1 MKFIQIVL
9 LLFTISIYAQITQNV
24 KGVVIDKQSEYP
36 LPDAS
41 VVISINGKDYG
52 AITNFDGVYSIK
64 NVPIGKITIRAYYKG
79 FNTQTFNQL
88 NLVSG
93 KELVVNFSLLEKL
106 ESLNEIVIQ
115 GNSRRESTAFAT
127 TSTATF
133 NVEQANQYAGSLS
146 DISRMAMNYAGVSG
160 NDDSRNDII
169 VRGNN
174 PASLLW
180 VIEGTAI
187 PSPNHYSTSGSS
199 GGPVSMLN
207 TNTLSKSSFL
217 SGAFPANFGNTTS
230 AAFDLEF
237 RKPNNDKT
245 EFVSQIGFTGIEF
258 GMEGPL
264 SKKNNVSYLFN
275 YRYSTVAL
283 FDALGLQLGLG
294 TAIPKYQD
302 INTVINIPTEKL
314 GTFKIWAIGGIS
326 KITFNNNSND
336 DTNNYYNQNQSILS
350 KKNKNIISVISHKCF
365 FNNKTSSKISF
376 SYSNI
381 NEKVNIDTLN
391 IDNSKYYKY
400 FDEKL
405 TTTYTTIDAKI
416 NAKLNVKNQV
426 SGGVSYTNYGINFNI
441 DLVSE
446 YQSNINKNT
455 GLLGSYINWQHRF
468 TDDLTLNA
476 GLRYQLFTLNNQS
489 VMEPRI
495 GLKYQLKN
503 NTNFN
508 IAYGLHSNIN
518 PLLSYFT
525 TQEVS
530 PNNFIYANTDLEVV
544 KSHHFIVG
552 TEHKIKNNLK
562 IKAELYY
569 QYLFNV
575 PISHKEP
582 TYSIINSGYNEAGGS
597 QLFYDKLFNEGK
609 GKNYGLDLTLEYP
622 LKNGFYALLTG
633 SIYNSKYKA
642 YDVIWRNTAWNGNFM
657 SSLLTGKEFRLG
669 KKSSFGLDIALNYAG
684 GRRYTPIDINQSI
697 TNNEV
702 VYDTTHAFENK
713 LPDYF
718 RTDLKLTYK
727 RNGKK
732 LNHEWSIDLRN
743 VLNRQNIFSQ
753 NYNIANNRIDTSY
766 QQGFL
771 PVVQYRILF

>member
-1 MKFIQIVL
+1 
-9 LLFTISIYAQITQNV
+9 
-24 KGVVIDKQSEYP
+24 
-36 LPDAS
+36 
-41 VVISINGKDYG
+41 
-52 AITNFDGVYSIK
+52 
-64 NVPIGKITIRAYYKG
+64 
-79 FNTQTFNQL
+79 
-88 NLVSG
+88 
-93 KELVVNFSLLEKL
+93 
-106 ESLNEIVIQ
+106 
-115 GNSRRESTAFAT
+115 
-127 TSTATF
+127 
-133 NVEQANQYAGSLS
+133 
-146 DISRMAMNYAGVSG
+146 
-160 NDDSRNDII
+160 
-169 VRGNN
+169 
-174 PASLLW
+174 
-180 VIEGTAI
+180 
-187 PSPNHYSTSGSS
+187 
-199 GGPVSMLN
+199 
-207 TNTLSKSSFL
+207 
-217 SGAFPANFGNTTS
+217 
-230 AAFDLEF
+230 
-237 RKPNNDKT
+237 
-245 EFVSQIGFTGIEF
+245 
-258 GMEGPL
+258 
-264 SKKNNVSYLFN
+264 
-275 YRYSTVAL
+275 
-283 FDALGLQLGLG
+283 
-294 TAIPKYQD
+294 
-302 INTVINIPTEKL
+302 
-314 GTFKIWAIGGIS
+314 
-326 KITFNNNSND
+326 
-336 DTNNYYNQNQSILS
+336 
-350 KKNKNIISVISHKCF
+350 
-365 FNNKTSSKISF
+365 
-376 SYSNI
+376 
-381 NEKVNIDTLN
+381 
-391 IDNSKYYKY
+391 
-400 FDEKL
+400 
-405 TTTYTTIDAKI
+405 
-416 NAKLNVKNQV
+416 
-426 SGGVSYTNYGINFNI
+426 
-441 DLVSE
+441 
-446 YQSNINKNT
+446 
-455 GLLGSYINWQHRF
+455 
-468 TDDLTLNA
+468 
-476 GLRYQLFTLNNQS
+476 
-489 VMEPRI
+489 MEPRI